1 MTAPAVT
8 VIGCD
13 GGSPPPG
20 AAAAAL
26 AGAALVVGAR
36 QRQGAVLAWDSTG
49 QDGAGEYG
57 ASQDGAGLDWAGPD
71 AAGPDRAGPGGAAGM
86 ALGSARAA
94 VGPAVEVMMVDFS
107 GRKLVAA
114 WPGRSS

>member
-1 MTAPAVT
+1 VAKAALMTAPAVT

-26 AGAALVVGAR
+26 AGAALVVSAR

-49 QDGAGEYG
+49 
-57 ASQDGAGLDWAGPD
+57 QDGAGLDWAGPD

-114 WPGRSS
+114 WPGRS